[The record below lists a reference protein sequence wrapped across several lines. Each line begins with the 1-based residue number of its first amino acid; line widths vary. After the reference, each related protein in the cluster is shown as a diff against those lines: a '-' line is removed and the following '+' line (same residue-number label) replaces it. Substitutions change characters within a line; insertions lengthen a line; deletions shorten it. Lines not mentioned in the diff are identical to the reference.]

1 MAKKKHRIK
10 RRGVVYVIT
19 SRGMKELAKA
29 TGQGRL
35 IMKTLK
41 RMRKATAKQLRSRL
55 GKSLKTKNVA
65 ASVIG
70 VYLGRYKRQGLLAAK
85 LPAKA

>member
-1 MAKKKHRIK
+1 MAKKIK

-19 SRGMKELAKA
+19 SRGMKELAKV

-35 IMKTLK
+35 IAKTLK
-41 RMRKATAKQLRSRL
+41 RMRKATAATLRTRM
-55 GKSLKTKNVA
+55 GKSFKTKNVA

-70 VYLGRYKRQGLLAAK
+70 VYLNRFKKKGLLAAK

>member
-1 MAKKKHRIK
+1 MSKKSKVK

-19 SRGMKELAKA
+19 KQGMKELAEV

-35 IMKTLK
+35 IVKTLK
-41 RMRKATAKQLRSRL
+41 RMRKATAKELRKRL
-55 GKSLKTKNVA
+55 GKSFKTKNVA

-70 VYLGRYKRQGLLAAK
+70 VYLNRFKRKGLLAAK

>member
-1 MAKKKHRIK
+1 MAKKKSIK

-19 SRGMKELAKA
+19 SRGLKELAEV

-35 IMKTLK
+35 IAKTLK
-41 RMRKATAKQLRSRL
+41 RMRKATAKELRNRM
-55 GKSLKTKNVA
+55 GKTFKTKNVA

-70 VYLGRYKRQGLLAAK
+70 VYLNRFRRKGLLAAK
-85 LPAKA
+85 LPARA

>member
-1 MAKKKHRIK
+1 MSKAK

-19 SRGMKELAKA
+19 PRGLKELAKV

-35 IMKTLK
+35 IVKTLK
-41 RMRKATAKQLRSRL
+41 RMRKATAQQLRKRL

-70 VYLGRYKRQGLLAAK
+70 VYLGRFRKKGLLAAK

>member
-1 MAKKKHRIK
+1 MAKKNKVK

-19 SRGMKELAKA
+19 KQGVKELGKV

-35 IMKTLK
+35 IAKTLK
-41 RMRKATAKQLRSRL
+41 RMRKATAKALRTRI
-55 GKSLKTKNVA
+55 GKSFKTKNA
-65 ASVIG
+65 ATNVIG
-70 VYLGRYKRQGLLAAK
+70 VYLSRFRRKGLLAAK